1 VLPVILLLV
10 TLAIVIGARVIGPS
24 DIHDKSQPKTVA
36 YTADMVLNGRWVLP
50 RDMVGG
56 PARKPPMYN
65 WIGAPFVAIFGFAEP
80 VLKMPSILSG
90 VAIVGLTIFI
100 TRRLLDSFVVATLAS
115 PLRAED
121 PEATQASRLR
131 EKDVFATSILAGII
145 WLASYPTF
153 SLMYVARPDMPM
165 IAFLTAAWVIA
176 TIILKRG
183 HPEFPDHAPGD
194 MKPHVGKF
202 WMSPFLFWLCVAGA
216 ALSKG
221 PPALLP
227 IIYVLVAAKPLSGRW
242 SSLRRFHFEWG
253 VPLFVLLFGAWVFG
267 AWRSN
272 PQHFWDVLVGEEVTS
287 RFSDGEPLDPYR
299 VHKPFW
305 LIFTWYALKF
315 APWSILT
322 GLALLLIP
330 PRRWFSH
337 PMTPA
342 MLWIAV
348 VLIFFAIPEG
358 KRIDYLAPAYP
369 AGAALSAYV
378 ALVLLR
384 RMKLNIN
391 LAAAGCVVLVCFYT
405 RYQWTA
411 SPEAVGQFGEH
422 VKTFA
427 RDVCSHV
434 RPGER
439 IVFAE
444 LGFHPLQTLM
454 GMHQTDPPTDAD
466 FAQRGWLIAAVRDFR
481 DMPDVKPVIVSDDI
495 QDIQVGKGARIF
507 ERRSGRLGLYRLPL
521 PRPTTEEPATTRRAI
536 SP

>member
-1 VLPVILLLV
+1 MSRLVPIVLLLV
-10 TLAIVIGARVIGPS
+10 TFVIVVGARVIGPS

-36 YTADMVLNGRWVLP
+36 YTADIVLNGRWVLP

-65 WIGAPFVAIFGFAEP
+65 WIGAPFVAAFGFAEP

-100 TRRLLDSFVVATLAS
+100 TRRLLQAPELA
-115 PLRAED
+115 LDEN
-121 PEATQASRLR
+121 TIH
-131 EKDVFATSILAGII
+131 ATSVLAGII

-176 TIILKRG
+176 TIIPNREDASRTG
-183 HPEFPDHAPGD
+183 ES
-194 MKPHVGKF
+194 HVAQRRYWPLALG
-202 WMSPFLFWLCVAGA
+202 FWLCVAGA

-227 IIYVLVAAKPLSGRW
+227 IIYAIVAAKPLSGRW
-242 SSLRRFHFEWG
+242 SSLRRSHFEWG
-253 VPLFVLLFGAWVFG
+253 VPLFVVLFGAWVFG

-272 PQHFWDVLVGEEVTS
+272 PQHFWTVLWGEEVS
-287 RFSDGEPLDPYR
+287 GRFSDGEPLDPYR

-305 LIFTWYALKF
+305 LIFTWYTLKF

-330 PRRWFSH
+330 PKRWLSH
-337 PMTPA
+337 PLTPA

-384 RMKLNIN
+384 RMKLNVN

-405 RYQWTA
+405 RYQWTQ
-411 SPEAVGQFGEH
+411 SPEAVERKGEH
-422 VKTFA
+422 VKAFA
-427 RDVCSHV
+427 RDVRSHV
-434 RPGER
+434 QPGER

-444 LGFHPLQTLM
+444 LGFHPLQTVM
-454 GMHQTDPPTDAD
+454 GMHQTDPATDAD
-466 FAQRGWLIAAVRDFR
+466 FDQSGWLIAAVSDYPGAR
-481 DMPDVKPVIVSDDI
+481 PVVISDDI
-495 QDIQVGKGARIF
+495 PAIKEMKNTLAQIH
-507 ERRSGRLGLYRLPL
+507 ERRAGRLGLYRLPM
-521 PRPTTEEPATTRRAI
+521 PRPAEEPATPQNAR
-536 SP
+536 